1 MESGLLGSG
10 GDIETKGS
18 PFGKHGLYQGCCN
31 VEVMA
36 GEKPKPMWDCWSS
49 TIFKIG
55 VLAVV
60 CYPRISNY
68 SKKWHKLIQNFKKQ
82 NKP

>member
-10 GDIETKGS
+10 GDVKTKGS
-18 PFGKHGLYQGCCN
+18 PFGKGGLYQGCCN
-31 VEVMA
+31 VELMA
-36 GEKPKPMWDCWSS
+36 REKPKPMWDCWSS
-49 TIFKIG
+49 AISKIG

-60 CYPRISNY
+60 YYPRISSSN
-68 SKKWHKLIQNFKKQ
+68 KKWHKLVQNLKNQ